1 MGLDRM
7 MRWVSTVLAVL
18 SLAFAL
24 AGCGVKGALETP
36 QAAPEATAE
45 AQSGQGKPEGAAA
58 KPHKGFILD
67 GLLR

>member
-1 MGLDRM
+1 MT
-7 MRWVSTVLAVL
+7 RWVSTVLAVA

-24 AGCGVKGALETP
+24 AGCGVKGSLETP

-58 KPHKGFILD
+58 KPHKGLILD